1 MEKSLKWAAVLA
13 MAVALPCAA
22 LAAEAPATTRIMVTI
37 SNLKPGK
44 ADEWSKAI
52 KDTVAPAL
60 KKAGIP
66 WYSVSEQLFG
76 DRPVYATVRPLEK
89 FAELDGPGP
98 LERAGLTQKQR
109 DAYNAIVDDCLVSQ
123 KRFIANQQNEFN
135 VLSTGPAPIRV
146 LTVLRANPGQGEAL
160 RTLFRTDVL
169 PAIREAKQAGRVAGW
184 GLATTAQGNP
194 GLTAVW
200 TDYPSLAALDAGNA
214 LSQSMGAPAYALFQ
228 SRLAQLAVVEDV
240 IVQRQVAE
248 LSYAP
253 AN

>member
-52 KDTVAPAL
+52 KDTVVPAL

-66 WYSVSEQLFG
+66 WYGVSEQLFG

-89 FAELDGPGP
+89 FAELDGPGA

-109 DAYNAIVDDCLVSQ
+109 DAFSAITDDSMVSQ
-123 KRFIANQQNEFN
+123 KRFIANVQNEFN
-135 VLSTGPAPIRV
+135 VPLTGPAPIRIV
-146 LTVLRANPGQGEAL
+146 TVLRANPGQGEAL
-160 RTLFRTDVL
+160 QALFRTDVL
-169 PAIREAKQAGRVAGW
+169 PAIRQAKQAGRIAGF
-184 GLATTAQGNP
+184 GLATTGQGNP
-194 GLTAVW
+194 GLTVVW
-200 TDYPSLAALDAGNA
+200 VDYPNLAALDAGNM
-214 LSQSMGAPAYALFQ
+214 LSQTMGAPAYALFLA
-228 SRLAQLAVVEDV
+228 RVAQLAVVEDT